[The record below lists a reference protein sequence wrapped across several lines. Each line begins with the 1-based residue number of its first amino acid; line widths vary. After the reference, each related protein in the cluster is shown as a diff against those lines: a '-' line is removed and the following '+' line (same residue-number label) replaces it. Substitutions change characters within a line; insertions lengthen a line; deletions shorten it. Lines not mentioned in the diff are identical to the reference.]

1 MSANPVK
8 AYFSF
13 TKKERLGIL
22 VFLTLMV
29 LLWFAPA
36 LLISDKQMDE
46 EAYLE
51 FKHELEKLQQQP
63 VVSSLRKDSFDAS
76 FASLAAVLERP
87 APINSLFYFDPNTLS
102 AEGWQELGL
111 SARTA
116 RTIQKYLAMGGRFQ
130 KPEDIGKI
138 YGLKKRE
145 FERLLPFVRISKK
158 EETPIDRKSLPAV
171 PVKNIDP
178 AYPPEKVFINSADT
192 SAFIALPGIG
202 QKLAG
207 RIVNFRKLLG
217 GFYSV
222 DQISEVYGLSDSVF
236 QQIKPFLECQ
246 SGDIKKININ
256 TADIIELKAHPY
268 IKYQLANAVIRYRTQ
283 HGRFEG
289 AKDLKKVHLIS
300 DDLLKKLEPYI
311 LY

>member
-1 MSANPVK
+1 MNANPVK

-36 LLISDKQMDE
+36 LLISHKQMEE

-51 FKHELEKLQQQP
+51 FKHEIEKLQQQP
-63 VVSSLRKDSFDAS
+63 VASSLRKDSFEAS
-76 FASLAAVLERP
+76 FASLSAVLERP

-116 RTIQKYLAMGGRFQ
+116 RTIQKYLAKGGRFQ

-138 YGLKKRE
+138 YGLKKTE

-171 PVKNIDP
+171 PVKKIDP

-246 SGDIKKININ
+246 SRDIKKININ

-289 AKDLKKVHLIS
+289 VKDLKKVHLIS